1 MFYPVLTAS
10 FTYLYRST
18 QNRGSFEQAHRMR
31 LVLYRF
37 VTQGKGFLGQV
48 WLLLS
53 QNTYWR
59 LSQKKSWE
67 TLEFYPPNS
76 RKSFLFRYTTL
87 FLIARGRYYV
97 NFRRTTHFHRS
108 YMKVIRVAFSW
119 WASRIFVVRS
129 TLFQC
134 FLLLSFFLY
143 MYEEGLLWGRK
154 ESHFTKTS
162 KRLWMAKWGTRV
174 VKSAGKVPSSA
185 FRPDFEHCTCPLKF
199 QSLALR
205 IHWNISTSLS
215 QYRNNMIIHSL
226 QNLSLL

>member
-1 MFYPVLTAS
+1 MICLFRLTFVTALVFDWSVFFVFLNNSTAIVTLMFYPVLTAS

-134 FLLLSFFLY
+134 FLLLSFFKCTRKGSFG
-143 MYEEGLLWGRK
+143 EEKKVISRK
-154 ESHFTKTS
+154 
-162 KRLWMAKWGTRV
+162 LQ
-174 VKSAGKVPSSA
+174 SA
-185 FRPDFEHCTCPLKF
+185 FE
-199 QSLALR
+199 
-205 IHWNISTSLS
+205 W
-215 QYRNNMIIHSL
+215 RNEERE
-226 QNLSLL
+226 